1 MKKEVNADLAAVI
14 NEINAGLPPAPAA
27 QEQLPPEGV
36 KTDWADQLRKLQA
49 PQMPLPAGGPQWN
62 EADILAAVQDK
73 AAQTQDRV
81 LSSMFG
87 DVLPAKRNDTSNLP
101 GAIDR
106 YLDKV
111 LST

>member
-1 MKKEVNADLAAVI
+1 MKKEPKADLAAVI
-14 NEINAGLPPAPAA
+14 SEINAGLPPAPPAS
-27 QEQLPPEGV
+27 ELPPEGV
-36 KTDWADQLRKLQA
+36 KTDWADQLRKMQA

-62 EADILAAVQDK
+62 EAEVLAAVQDR

-81 LSSMFG
+81 LASMFG
-87 DVLPAKRNDTSNLP
+87 DVLPAQRNDTSNLP

-106 YLDKV
+106 YLDKM